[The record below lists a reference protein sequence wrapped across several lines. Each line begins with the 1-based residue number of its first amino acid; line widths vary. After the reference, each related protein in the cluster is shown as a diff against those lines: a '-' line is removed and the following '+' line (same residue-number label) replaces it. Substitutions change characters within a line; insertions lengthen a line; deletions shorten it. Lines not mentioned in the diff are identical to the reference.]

1 MGTAAMSRGLLVL
14 AAAVL
19 AVAVATPGADCDGDL
34 ECLKRAHAVLMAD
47 LEKETY
53 LSQNL
58 TIQSDTLSTQVAAMK
73 KDMQVKT
80 DTHAKLVAEVEQH
93 QQAADVLKK
102 SLEESQKIERS
113 KGAALAEAK
122 AREKELALQNEQ
134 LKKDTETRKAE
145 TAEALE
151 RLTLVK
157 HELTI
162 RGAESKLGSAQEKE
176 LEDAAEEAKEEQAS
190 KAEVPKRPAA
200 KKTKPCCEEK
210 DEGTAFLELNAQL
223 EAAGVCQSCK

>member
-1 MGTAAMSRGLLVL
+1 MGTATMSRGLLVL

-58 TIQSDTLSTQVAAMK
+58 TIQSDALSTQVSAMK

-102 SLEESQKIERS
+102 SLEESQKIER
-113 KGAALAEAK
+113 
-122 AREKELALQNEQ
+122 
-134 LKKDTETRKAE
+134 
-145 TAEALE
+145 
-151 RLTLVK
+151 
-157 HELTI
+157 
-162 RGAESKLGSAQEKE
+162 
-176 LEDAAEEAKEEQAS
+176 
-190 KAEVPKRPAA
+190 
-200 KKTKPCCEEK
+200 
-210 DEGTAFLELNAQL
+210 
-223 EAAGVCQSCK
+223 